1 MQYQLTNQVYFNSNG
16 ESDMLLHLYSNVVLK
31 GTLVLKYT
39 RNMKDLYC
47 LWNNVCIKLN
57 QYTFILLLI

>member
-31 GTLVLKYT
+31 GTLVLKHT
-39 RNMKDLYC
+39 RNMKDL
-47 LWNNVCIKLN
+47 
-57 QYTFILLLI
+57 